1 MAMFLTASGTSAQ
14 IESVIVNAKEFAFL
28 VSSHVSGL
36 SGTLFQSVKAP
47 LKKVPAHI
55 IYREQNKMTP
65 QTSRP
70 DKAAWQSDTP
80 RNTNLHAKRHFHESM
95 MAVT

>member
-1 MAMFLTASGTSAQ
+1 MAKFLTASGASAQ
-14 IESVIVNAKEFAFL
+14 IESVIMNAKEFAFP

-47 LKKVPAHI
+47 IKKVPAHV

-65 QTSRP
+65 QPVAQTKQSGNLTLPGTRTCTEGATSMRTR
-70 DKAAWQSDTP
+70 W
-80 RNTNLHAKRHFHESM
+80 L
-95 MAVT
+95 